1 MEIQKK
7 MHAAARHAIHIK
19 CNTKL
24 PTPCYEFK
32 RSAKEAV
39 KEGEEG
45 GIERVVRKDVIVCDH
60 LIFLSLLRHKSKR
73 SKMLE

>member
-1 MEIQKK
+1 

-45 GIERVVRKDVIVCDH
+45 GIERVVRKDVIVCVIISFFFHYYD
-60 LIFLSLLRHKSKR
+60 INPKEARC
-73 SKMLE
+73 